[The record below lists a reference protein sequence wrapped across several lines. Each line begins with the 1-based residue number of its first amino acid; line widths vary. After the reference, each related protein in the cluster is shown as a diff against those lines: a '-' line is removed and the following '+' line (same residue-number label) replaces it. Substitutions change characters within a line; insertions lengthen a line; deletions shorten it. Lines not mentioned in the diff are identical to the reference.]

1 MDASIVLWEQW
12 HEQVKQFIEGM
23 HGHQKKGLALAVI
36 GILLAGSAV
45 PERMAESVQTVASC
59 RSCGV

>member
-12 HEQVKQFIEGM
+12 HEQVKQFFEGM

-36 GILLAGSAV
+36 GIPLAGSAV
-45 PERMAESVQTVASC
+45 PERMAESVQTVAFC